1 MKKIYNFGLNFVVS
15 LEADILMLLNFLSAG
30 VFRKYNNQKYF
41 FCPLN
46 IYLFNET
53 IKDDLNSII
62 YLAKKGQGL

>member
-1 MKKIYNFGLNFVVS
+1 
-15 LEADILMLLNFLSAG
+15 MLLNFLSAG